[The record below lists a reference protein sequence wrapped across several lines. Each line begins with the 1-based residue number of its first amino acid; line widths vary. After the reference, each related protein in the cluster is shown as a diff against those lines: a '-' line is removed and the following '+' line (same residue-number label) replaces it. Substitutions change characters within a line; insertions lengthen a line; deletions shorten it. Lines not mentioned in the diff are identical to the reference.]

1 MNELKKILGLGE
13 MIFDENKIKEL
24 NSRLLKETRKEE
36 LDPKIYK
43 PDDITEDRKYI
54 WLHLK
59 N

>member
-1 MNELKKILGLGE
+1 

-43 PDDITEDRKYI
+43 PDDITEDRIYI